1 MKTKDLLKAI
11 EAANF
16 VAERTNGK
24 RAFIECETLSFC
36 RGYTLELSVENVRTK
51 ERRFYNWDDLAASI
65 AADYSK
71 DVQTLIAKGTLKE
84 TSTKGIFI
92 LANAEY
98 LDGMALRFFIYNN

>member
-1 MKTKDLLKAI
+1 MKTKYLLKAI

-24 RAFIECETLSFC
+24 RAFIECETLTFC
-36 RGYTLELSVENVRTK
+36 GAYTMELSVRNVRTDDL
-51 ERRFYNWDDLAASI
+51 RFYNWNDFVATI
-65 AADYSK
+65 AADYVE
-71 DVQTLIAKGTLKE
+71 DVQTLIAKETLKE